1 MTGCLLSM
9 LMRHNLDFSQLYS
22 PNLQFDDFTFPG
34 SLTLPLTQNVVCT
47 YSDTHT
53 KYSTYIQY
61 ILYCSLLN
69 SGGKVLQGT
78 NH

>member
-9 LMRHNLDFSQLYS
+9 LPQHNLDFSQLYS
-22 PNLQFDDFTFPG
+22 PNLQLDDFTFPG
-34 SLTLPLTQNVVCT
+34 SLTLPLTQNVVPILT
-47 YSDTHT
+47 LIV